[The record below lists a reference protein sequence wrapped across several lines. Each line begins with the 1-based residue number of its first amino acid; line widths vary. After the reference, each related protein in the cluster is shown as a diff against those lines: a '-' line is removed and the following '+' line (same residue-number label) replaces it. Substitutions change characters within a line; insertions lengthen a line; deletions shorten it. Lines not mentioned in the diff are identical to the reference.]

1 MKQLSNYKVSNTTA
15 NFVSTLAT
23 LNKAE
28 NEFLNALTTLY
39 GEESGDKFFHQSDS
53 LFDGLRKQVADFL
66 AMSIT
71 LISEDKD
78 SGENVI

>member
-1 MKQLSNYKVSNTTA
+1 MQPLSNYKVSSTTA

-23 LNKAE
+23 INKAE
-28 NEFLNALTTLY
+28 NDYLNALKSLY
-39 GEESGDKFFHQSDS
+39 GEESGDKFFHQSET
-53 LFDGLRKQVADFL
+53 LFDELRKQVADFL

-71 LISEDKD
+71 LISGDKS